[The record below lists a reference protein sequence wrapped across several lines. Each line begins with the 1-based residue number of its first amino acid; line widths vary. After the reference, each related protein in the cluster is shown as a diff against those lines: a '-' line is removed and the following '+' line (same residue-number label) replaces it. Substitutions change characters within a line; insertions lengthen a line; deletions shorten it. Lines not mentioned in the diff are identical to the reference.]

1 MNKTECLGG
10 MMLEDFEYTFFDDAI
25 AQRFCQ
31 QVDGLGYSSSIR
43 MDESPNG
50 DACFEVKV
58 IGELTDEIAE
68 QIETL
73 YSDMLFGEQAA
84 QIEGNEVGALA
95 DVCGVQVQLA
105 SGDYTTIV
113 IDPVIMNKILSVLT
127 IEELQ
132 AFLTQVAEDIETPKT
147 GPICKRSV

>member
-1 MNKTECLGG
+1 
-10 MMLEDFEYTFFDDAI
+10 MLENFEYTFFDEGI
-25 AQRFCQ
+25 AQKFCQ
-31 QVDGLGYSSSIR
+31 QVESMGCSSNIR
-43 MDESPNG
+43 VDESPNG

-58 IGELTDEIAE
+58 IDELTDEMVE

-84 QIEGNEVGALA
+84 QIDGNEVGAMA
-95 DVCGVQVQLA
+95 DVCGVQVRLA
-105 SGDYTTIV
+105 SGDYTTIA

-132 AFLTQVAEDIETPKT
+132 AFLAQVAEDIETPKT
-147 GPICKRSV
+147 GPICQRS

>member
-1 MNKTECLGG
+1 
-10 MMLEDFEYTFFDDAI
+10 MLDNFEYTFFDEAI

-31 QVDGLGYSSSIR
+31 KVDALGHASTIR
-43 MDESPNG
+43 VDESPNG

-58 IGELTDEIAE
+58 MDELSDAMVE

-73 YSDMLFGEQAA
+73 YGDMLFGEQAA

-105 SGDYTTIV
+105 SGDYTTIA

-132 AFLTQVAEDIETPKT
+132 AFLTQVAEDIESPKT
-147 GPICKRSV
+147 GPICQRSI